1 MKNDQFK
8 SELAALSDEQL
19 LQEVKKRRGLLYVNI
34 VLIILMT
41 ANSIYGFTRT
51 GFSVIT
57 VLPLI
62 FFPLLIA
69 GQRRYKEAMTVLRS
83 RGQ

>member
-19 LQEVKKRRGLLYVNI
+19 LHEVQKRRGLFYVNV
-34 VLIILMT
+34 VLIVLMT

-57 VLPLI
+57 ILPLI
-62 FFPLLIA
+62 FLPMLIA
-69 GQRRYKEAMTVLRS
+69 GQRRYKEAMDVLRS
-83 RGQ
+83 RKP